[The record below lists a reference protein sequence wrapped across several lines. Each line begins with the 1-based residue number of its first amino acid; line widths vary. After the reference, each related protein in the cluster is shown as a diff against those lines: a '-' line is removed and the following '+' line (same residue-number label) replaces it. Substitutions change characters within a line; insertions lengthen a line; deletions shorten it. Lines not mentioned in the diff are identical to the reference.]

1 MKILSSTIEFAG
13 THQLQ
18 VSHEQSERL
27 QTWSGGNA
35 DSEVDNPGLVD
46 RSTADDSIQISPS
59 AKRLFKQLT
68 KSYHHHHHN
77 NNNNNPKTKTRATS
91 GSDGISIEISPK
103 DKQKLIILEKLWE
116 RLTGKKI
123 SLHIVSGKGFKK
135 QNHDNGMQAADG
147 QTQGPSLKYDY
158 HESYH
163 EEEKMSFNADGVI
176 RTTDNREINFSVEL
190 NMSREF
196 YQSLDVSI
204 RAGEAKLTD
213 PLVINYDGHGVG
225 LTEQKFAFDLDSNGK
240 KEQISMLQPGSGF
253 LALDRN
259 NDGVINNGSELFG
272 PQSGS
277 GFQELAAFDED
288 GNQWIDENDSVFDR
302 LRIWSM
308 DESGERHL
316 FALGQKDIGAIYLG
330 HLDTPFQ
337 LKDNQNQLLGQISSS
352 GIYLQEQGGVGTI
365 QQVDL
370 AI

>member
-1 MKILSSTIEFAG
+1 M
-13 THQLQ
+13 
-18 VSHEQSERL
+18 
-27 QTWSGGNA
+27 
-35 DSEVDNPGLVD
+35 
-46 RSTADDSIQISPS
+46 
-59 AKRLFKQLT
+59 
-68 KSYHHHHHN
+68 
-77 NNNNNPKTKTRATS
+77 
-91 GSDGISIEISPK
+91 
-103 DKQKLIILEKLWE
+103 
-116 RLTGKKI
+116 
-123 SLHIVSGKGFKK
+123 HIVSGKGFKK

-147 QTQGPSLKYDY
+147 QTHGPDLKYDY

-277 GFQELAAFDED
+277 GFQDLAAFDED

>member
-18 VSHEQSERL
+18 VSHEQSEGL
-27 QTWSGGNA
+27 QAWSGGNA
-35 DSEVDNPGLVD
+35 DFEVDNPGLVD
-46 RSTADDSIQISPS
+46 RSAADDSVQISPS
-59 AKRLFKQLT
+59 AKRLFIQLA
-68 KSYHHHHHN
+68 KSNHHHHHR
-77 NNNNNPKTKTRATS
+77 PKTVAVS
-91 GSDGISIEISPK
+91 GKDDISIEISPE
-103 DKQKLIILEKLWE
+103 DQQKLMILEKLWE

-123 SLHIVSGKGFKK
+123 SLQVFSGKFIRPWGSEK
-135 QNHDNGMQAADG
+135 NIRSEEG
-147 QTQGPSLKYDY
+147 QSQGAGLEYNY

-176 RTTDNREINFSVEL
+176 RTADNREINFYAAL
-190 NMSREF
+190 NISREF

-204 RAGEAKLTD
+204 RDGEAKLSD

-225 LTEQKFAFDLDSNGK
+225 LTEQKFVFDLDSDGNE
-240 KEQISMLQPGSGF
+240 EQISMVQPGSGF

-259 NDGVINNGSELFG
+259 NDGVVNNGSELFG

-277 GFQELAAFDED
+277 GFQELASFDED
-288 GNQWIDENDSVFDR
+288 GNQWIDENDSIFDR

-337 LKDNQNQLLGQISSS
+337 LKDNQNQLFGQISSS